1 MAKHS
6 ADKNNPKSQPQTWDE
21 WLVEYVSPYRWEI
34 LGAVLLFFAL
44 STMLALPGLGDAGF
58 LTGVVRASR
67 RLLGW
72 GAYVIFLSIGVLG
85 VQLMVHQLGIRRK
98 FRPKTLIAT
107 ELLIFI
113 GLPITHI
120 LTGATLSDAEVG
132 RAGGLLGFALS
143 DPLISF
149 FGRFLT
155 YGFYGVCLVCVVAM
169 LRDWNLDNGIRWLV
183 QLSGR
188 LRRWSENAAIDPD
201 DDPIRTVHAPSV
213 ALPPNN
219 RRVRYQANRLNEAER
234 LITPTVLYR
243 PAVLRPKP
251 KVERIIELPPLD
263 LLDEGT
269 RRNIAASDIQLS
281 TKIIEK
287 TLHDF
292 GLAGSVVD
300 IRSGPSLTQFGIE
313 PGYLRQY
320 DANGELIK
328 KQKVR
333 VAQIANLRKD
343 FALALAVP
351 RLRIEAPVPG
361 RGIVGIEVPN
371 PQKTTVRLY
380 GVLDSAEFAKLKKP
394 LAVGLGEDVAGVPE
408 AIDLA
413 KMPHLLIAGTTGS
426 GKSVC
431 MKTLITSLIMNN
443 TPEQL
448 RLILIDPKR
457 VEMIRFNGLP
467 HLLGHAEVE
476 GDRIIGVLR
485 WVLAEMD
492 RRYGVFAELNARNLQ
507 SYNLKVPKKMPHIVV
522 FIDEL
527 ADLMVQYS
535 AETERTLCRLAQMAR
550 ATGIHL
556 VVATQRPSTDVIT
569 GLIKANFPARI
580 AFAVAS
586 SMDSR
591 VVIDS
596 VGAEQLLGSGDM
608 LFLSSDASMPKRVQ
622 GCFVDDD
629 EIDRVVDYWQAAYPD
644 MVAADPPWQTLLARM
659 RVIEDTDDEIEK
671 AIELVKKY
679 DRIST
684 SFIQRKL
691 RVGFPRAARI
701 MEKLH
706 EMDLVADPKKGGKT
720 RRTRVSEKDHDPL
733 GDFIDSK
740 QDS

>member
-1 MAKHS
+1 M
-6 ADKNNPKSQPQTWDE
+6 
-21 WLVEYVSPYRWEI
+21 L
-34 LGAVLLFFAL
+34 LLFAL
-44 STMLALPGLGDAGF
+44 ITVLALPGLGDAGM
-58 LTGVVRASR
+58 LTGVVRAAR

-72 GAYVIFLSIGVLG
+72 GAYVLFLSVGVLG
-85 VQLMVHQLGIRRK
+85 VQLMVRQLGIQRRI
-98 FRPKTLIAT
+98 RPKSIIALELIV
-107 ELLIFI
+107 FI
-113 GLPITHI
+113 GLPITHL
-120 LTGATLSDAEVG
+120 LTGATLSDAELG

-143 DPLISF
+143 EPLLNF

-155 YGFYGVCLVCVVAM
+155 YGFYLSIVATIIA
-169 LRDWNLDNGIRWLV
+169 LWRDWTLDDGIRWLI

-188 LRRWSENAAIDPD
+188 LRRWSDSIAINPD
-201 DDPIRTVHAPSV
+201 DEPIRTISAPSHLSSSASSNLHPNSQRHQARRGQQLSV
-213 ALPPNN
+213 AAQPP
-219 RRVRYQANRLNEAER
+219 E
-234 LITPTVLYR
+234 PTVFYR

-251 KVERIIELPPLD
+251 KESRPTDLPPLD
-263 LLDEGT
+263 LLEEQE
-269 RRNIAASDIQLS
+269 RRAIAASDIQLS
-281 TKIIEK
+281 AKIIEK

-292 GLAGSVVD
+292 GLVGSVVD

-320 DANGELIK
+320 DASGELIK
-328 KQKVR
+328 NQKVR

-371 PQKTTVRLY
+371 PQKSIVRLS
-380 GVLDSAEFAKLKKP
+380 GVLDSAEFRKLKKP
-394 LAVGLGEDVAGVPE
+394 LAVGLGEDVAGVPQ
-408 AIDLA
+408 AINLA

-443 TPEQL
+443 TPDQL
-448 RLILIDPKR
+448 RLVMIDPKR

-467 HLLGHAEVE
+467 HLLGEAEVE
-476 GDRIIGVLR
+476 GERIIGVLR

-492 RRYGVFAELNARNLQ
+492 RRYAAFAELNARNLE
-507 SYNLKVPKKMPHIVV
+507 SYNLKTPQKMPHIVV

-556 VVATQRPSTDVIT
+556 IVATQRPSTDVIT

-591 VVIDS
+591 VVIDTI
-596 VGAEQLLGSGDM
+596 GADQLLGSGDM
-608 LFLSSDASMPKRVQ
+608 LFLSSDASTPKRIQ
-622 GCFVDDD
+622 GCFVDDE
-629 EIDRVVDYWQAAYPD
+629 EIDRVVEFWQAQYPD
-644 MVAADPPWQTLLARM
+644 MVDQPPPWQTLLARM
-659 RVIEDTDDEIEK
+659 RVIEDTDDEIER

-679 DRIST
+679 ERVST
-684 SFIQRKL
+684 SLIQRKL

-701 MEKLH
+701 MEKLY
-706 EMDLVADPKKGGKT
+706 EMELVEDPKKGGKT
-720 RRTRVSEKDHDPL
+720 RRTNVSSKDHDPL
-733 GDFIDSK
+733 GDFIQSKRDS
-740 QDS
+740 